1 MYRHPWIS
9 MVIGI
14 GSNILIL
21 RQGVKD
27 WEVST
32 YYILIDKERDIFPV
46 LTSSISSITLIS
58 WTKFLSPH
66 SEARGHSETDQ
77 EELDFTDAGRD
88 RLFLLK
94 TVFLALIIIILLI
107 STSAY

>member
-1 MYRHPWIS
+1 

-27 WEVST
+27 LEIST
-32 YYILIDKERDIFPV
+32 YNILIDKKRVSF

>member
-1 MYRHPWIS
+1 

-27 WEVST
+27 WEIST
-32 YYILIDKERDIFPV
+32 YYILIDKKRVSF

-77 EELDFTDAGRD
+77 EELDFTDSGRD

-107 STSAY
+107 SSSAY

>member
-1 MYRHPWIS
+1 

-27 WEVST
+27 LEIST
-32 YYILIDKERDIFPV
+32 YYILIDKKRVSF

-107 STSAY
+107 SSSAY

>member
-1 MYRHPWIS
+1 

-21 RQGVKD
+21 RQDVKD
-27 WEVST
+27 WEIST
-32 YYILIDKERDIFPV
+32 YNILIDKKRVSF

-77 EELDFTDAGRD
+77 EELDFTDSGRD

>member
-1 MYRHPWIS
+1 

-27 WEVST
+27 LEIST
-32 YYILIDKERDIFPV
+32 YYILIDEKRVSF

-77 EELDFTDAGRD
+77 EELYFTDAGRD

-94 TVFLALIIIILLI
+94 TVFLFIIILLI
-107 STSAY
+107 SSSAY

>member
-1 MYRHPWIS
+1 

-27 WEVST
+27 LEIST
-32 YYILIDKERDIFPV
+32 YYILIDKKRVSF

-77 EELDFTDAGRD
+77 EELDFTYSGRD

>member
-1 MYRHPWIS
+1 

-32 YYILIDKERDIFPV
+32 YYILIDK
-46 LTSSISSITLIS
+46 
-58 WTKFLSPH
+58 KKGYLSCFDVFH
-66 SEARGHSETDQ
+66 QLHHTDL
-77 EELDFTDAGRD
+77 LD
-88 RLFLLK
+88 
-94 TVFLALIIIILLI
+94 
-107 STSAY
+107 

>member
-1 MYRHPWIS
+1 

-27 WEVST
+27 LEIST
-32 YYILIDKERDIFPV
+32 YYILIDKKRVSF

>member
-27 WEVST
+27 WEIST
-32 YYILIDKERDIFPV
+32 YNILIDKKKRESF